1 MKNYK
6 LTIQYD
12 GTSYCG
18 WQIQQ
23 NSPTVQRI
31 ITDSIQ
37 TIVKQKINLIG
48 AGRTDSGV
56 HALGQVA
63 NFRIDETL
71 DLYRF
76 KFSLNSVLPKDI
88 SILKID
94 EVDKNFHARF
104 DAKRRIYFYLFS
116 KYKSPFY
123 QKYSSYLYH
132 KIDIERLNHLSKG
145 LCIEENFTSFSK
157 TGSDD
162 SNTVC
167 TIHEARWRSNK
178 SFLLFRIEADR
189 YLRGMVRA
197 IVGTLLKLDKEKKD
211 INSLLEVIN
220 SKKRESAGFSVPAKG
235 LFLYKVRY

>member
-18 WQIQQ
+18 WQIQK
-23 NSPTVQRI
+23 NCPTIQQI

-37 TIVKQKINLIG
+37 ILVRKEINLIG
-48 AGRTDSGV
+48 SGRTDSGV

-63 NFRIDETL
+63 NFRIDEPL
-71 DLYRF
+71 DLYKF

-88 SILKID
+88 SVLTIE
-94 EVDKNFHARF
+94 EVGEEFHARF
-104 DAKRRIYFYLFS
+104 DAKKRTYMYLFS
-116 KYKSPFY
+116 KFKSPFY
-123 QKYSSYLYH
+123 KNYSSHLFH
-132 KIDIERLNHLSKG
+132 KVNVENINLLTKA
-145 LCIEENFTSFSK
+145 LCKKDDFISFSK
-157 TGSDD
+157 TGSDEL
-162 SNTVC
+162 NTIC
-167 TIHEARWRSNK
+167 TIHDARWKDNK

-211 INSLLEVIN
+211 IGSLYEIIS
-220 SKKRESAGFSVPAKG
+220 SKNRENAGFSVPAKG